1 MSKTK
6 TPNEKR
12 IYLRDVLL
20 VAGLLTALM
29 VVCYKVGRKEYQD
42 KALQVLPS
50 VGDNKTNENK

>member
-29 VVCYKVGRKEYQD
+29 VVCYKVSRKEYQD
-42 KALQVLPS
+42 KAFQVLPS
-50 VGDNKTNENK
+50 VEDGVINENK